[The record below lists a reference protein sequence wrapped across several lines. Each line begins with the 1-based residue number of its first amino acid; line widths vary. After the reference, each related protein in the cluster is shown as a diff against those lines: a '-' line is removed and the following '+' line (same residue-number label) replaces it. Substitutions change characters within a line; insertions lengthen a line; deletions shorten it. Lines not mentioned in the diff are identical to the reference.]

1 LKNFICENF
10 EKFFIIKETKV
21 LNKKTFLSRFWR
33 LSYHQFLMKFIVD
46 SLKIK
51 ICRRFKMQILGWK
64 SHVLRKI
71 LRTFFSLGFS
81 VTRKLLKISPDF
93 GEKAKKCQFF
103 FIKAKFE
110 SRKHPH
116 QTTFKKLE
124 ILTSKHMR
132 KLIVEVK
139 IS

>member
-1 LKNFICENF
+1 MKNFICENF
-10 EKFFIIKETKV
+10 EIFFIMKETKV

-33 LSYHQFLMKFIVD
+33 LSFHQFLMKFIGD

-51 ICRRFKMQILGWK
+51 ICRRFKTQILGWK

-116 QTTFKKLE
+116 QTTFETLE
-124 ILTSKHMR
+124 IPTTNHMW
-132 KLIVEVK
+132 KLVV
-139 IS
+139 